1 MSKTTI
7 DAAYADFNVCYNR
20 LRAAGKSA
28 RSHNSSD
35 DKDFYSE
42 VIAMMQYESV
52 LAYAEFSRENW
63 GDWCKED
70 LARRM
75 LVEAFEVKS

>member
-1 MSKTTI
+1 
-7 DAAYADFNVCYNR
+7 
-20 LRAAGKSA
+20 
-28 RSHNSSD
+28 
-35 DKDFYSE
+35 
-42 VIAMMQYESV
+42 MQYESV